1 MTYHCLH
8 LSIVDVKLL
17 AESLPRRNSSLLLVR
32 LGGLFLRDLVTEG
45 TMFPLLVFPNPVCI
59 AAWLTHLCVTELH
72 LF

>member
-1 MTYHCLH
+1 
-8 LSIVDVKLL
+8 
-17 AESLPRRNSSLLLVR
+17 LLLVR